1 MRRYRLLAGGIFISY
16 RRDDSH
22 GTAGRLR
29 DRLVRDPRSS
39 YVFMDVDN
47 IPAGVDFVEYVNDQV
62 AGCDVL
68 LAVIGPNWLDAED
81 DTGQRRLNNLGDY
94 VRVELAAALARKIRL
109 VPVLVDGARMPR
121 ADELPDDLKPLVR
134 RNAFELRNAHFG
146 RDADALAESILEE
159 RKTVRAKTGRWV
171 ASGAGAAVLMLLLV
185 GWIGLVPWPWPASL
199 SALAAH
205 ELMLINALS
214 GKCLTISGGATYD
227 NNVDAAQHD
236 CDRDPL
242 RRWWLEEEAT
252 SPGIYK
258 IKNVRTTRCLTIAG
272 GTSPENYVRAL
283 QFTCDNDPSRRWRV
297 SHVGNG
303 LYQIRNVHTRKCL
316 TISDR
321 DSPENNVRAGAPI
334 QYDCDNDPAGRWTI
348 RPRA

>member
-1 MRRYRLLAGGIFISY
+1 LAGGIFINY

-39 YVFMDVDN
+39 RVFMDVDN
-47 IPAGVDFVEYVNDQV
+47 IPAGVDFAEYLNDQV

-68 LAVIGPNWLDAED
+68 LAVIGPNWLHAKDE
-81 DTGQRRLNNLGDY
+81 TGQRRLDDSGDY
-94 VRVELAAALARKIRL
+94 VRVEIAAALDRKIRV

-121 ADELPDDLKPLVR
+121 ADELSDDLKPLVR
-134 RNAFELRNAHFG
+134 RNAVELRNAHFG
-146 RDADALAESILEE
+146 RDADALADNILED
-159 RKTVRAKTGRWV
+159 RKPGRAGTGRWT
-171 ASGAGAAVLMLLLV
+171 ALGAGTAALLV
-185 GWIGLVPWPWPASL
+185 LLAGWIGLHQLGVAVPWPWPPSL

-205 ELMLINALS
+205 ELMLINSQS
-214 GKCLTISGGATYD
+214 GKCLTIAGGATFD

-252 SPGIYK
+252 GGIYK
-258 IKNVRTTRCLTIAG
+258 IKNVRTARCLTIAG

-283 QFTCDNDPSRRWRV
+283 QFACDRDPSRTWRIN
-297 SHVGNG
+297 HVGNG
-303 LYQIRNVHTRKCL
+303 LYQIKNVHTHKCL

-321 DSPENNVRAGAPI
+321 DSPENYVRTGGPI

-348 RPRA
+348 RPKP